1 MMDKGRLE
9 AFSDGVIAIIITI
22 MVLELKVPHVA
33 VLGDLAGLAPIM
45 LSYVLSF
52 VTVGIYWVNHH
63 HLMHVIKN
71 PNGAILWANLHFL
84 FWLSLMPFTT
94 GLIGENYFTTWPV
107 VIYSVDLMG
116 CALSYAIL
124 AKIISRGLDD
134 AHEISKLIRFST
146 RDRVAV
152 GSYIISIP
160 LAFYHP
166 WMSTCLFFSVAFLYF
181 VPDRRIEK
189 ALAGHAG

>member
-1 MMDKGRLE
+1 MENGRLE

-22 MVLELKVPHVA
+22 MVLELKVPHITA
-33 VLGDLAGLAPIM
+33 LSDLAALAPVM

-63 HLMHVIKN
+63 HLMHVVKN
-71 PNGAILWANLHFL
+71 TNGVILWANLHFL

-107 VIYSVDLMG
+107 IIYSIDLMG
-116 CALSYAIL
+116 SALSYALL
-124 AKIISRGLDD
+124 AHVIARGLDND
-134 AHEISKLIRFST
+134 AEIAKLIRFST
-146 RDRVAV
+146 RDKMAV
-152 GSYIISIP
+152 GSYLISIP

-166 WMSTCLFFSVAFLYF
+166 WVSSLLFFSVALMYF
-181 VPDRRIEK
+181 IPDRRIEK
-189 ALAGHAG
+189 ALSQNN